1 MIALRAELVANLG
14 DLDGLREAVQKAIEL
29 EHATLP
35 TYLYA
40 LYSIEPGRNRE
51 IGRLVKSVILE
62 EMLHMRL
69 ACNIL
74 NAIGGSPV
82 IDKPDFIPTYPGRLP
97 GAVEGG
103 LTVPLGPLGLDLVEN
118 VFMVI
123 EEPED
128 PLEFPGRLAELA
140 SAVTIGQFYTAIA
153 EQITKAG
160 DGIFTG
166 DGKLQVT
173 GGLGSYDVDPITDV
187 ASAVAAIGTIIEQ
200 GEGTTKAPIDAEGEL
215 AHYYRFA
222 EIVHGRYLVANA
234 GPPPGY
240 SYSGREI
247 PFEAAGIRRLVWNP
261 TTETYAPGSGARRA
275 NDNFNY
281 TYTSLLKSLHA
292 TFNGQPDELMTAV
305 GLMESCKTQ
314 ALEMGKLAV
323 GDGTFAGPS
332 FSYQPV
338 NPWTPRLTYVL
349 RFHRPPYPAG
359 EAEPATTGSG
369 LEVTTTLEGG
379 IFSSELNLVGGDP
392 AVVWVEFA
400 TNRDRSMFFEWGTV
414 RFGDASASSLTFSGV
429 GAGTLGPADADGF
442 SQGSVV
448 YRVESGTGALAGA
461 TGLID
466 SNFLVNLET
475 NELVD
480 MHLGVIR
487 LR

>member
-14 DLDGLREAVQKAIEL
+14 DVDGLRVALQKAVEL

-40 LYSIEPGRNRE
+40 LYSIEPGHNRE
-51 IGRLVKSVILE
+51 IKRLVKSVIVE

-82 IDKPDFIPTYPGRLP
+82 IDRPGFIPTYPGPLP

-103 LTVPLGPLGLDLVEN
+103 LTVELRPLSLDLVES

-128 PLEFPGRLAELA
+128 PLEFPGRLEA
-140 SAVTIGQFYTAIA
+140 SAGTVTIGQFYTAIA

-166 DGKLQVT
+166 DPELQVT
-173 GGLGSYDVDPITDV
+173 GGLGSHEVGPITDV
-187 ASAVAAIGTIIEQ
+187 ASGVAAIGTIIEQ
-200 GEGTTKAPIDAEGEL
+200 GEGTRKKPTDGEGEL

-222 EIVHGRYLVANA
+222 EIVRGRYLVANPD
-234 GPPPGY
+234 GPPDFAYVG
-240 SYSGREI
+240 GKI
-247 PFEAAGIRRLVWNP
+247 PFEAAGVRRLVGNP
-261 TTETYAPGSGARRA
+261 TTETYPPGSGARRA

-292 TFNGQPDELMTAV
+292 TFNGQPGELLTAV
-305 GLMESCKTQ
+305 GLMESCKAQ
-314 ALEMGKLAV
+314 ALEMGRLRV

-338 NPWTPRLTYVL
+338 NPWIPRVTYVL
-349 RFHRPPYPAG
+349 RFHRPAYPTG
-359 EAEPATTGSG
+359 QAEPATTASG
-369 LEVTTTLEGG
+369 LGATTSLEGG
-379 IFSSELNLVGGDP
+379 MFSSELNLVGGDP
-392 AVVWVEFA
+392 AVLSLEFA
-400 TNRDRSMFFEWGTV
+400 TNKDGSMFFEWGTV

-429 GAGTLGPADADGF
+429 GPGTLGPADADGF
-442 SQGSVV
+442 SQGSIV

-461 TGLID
+461 SGLID

>member
-1 MIALRAELVANLG
+1 MIALRAELVENLG
-14 DLDGLREAVQKAIEL
+14 DLEGLREAVQKAIEL

-40 LYSIEPGRNRE
+40 LYSIVPGHNRE
-51 IGRLVKSVILE
+51 IKRLVKSVILE

-82 IDKPDFIPTYPGRLP
+82 INRPDFIPTYPGPLP

-103 LTVPLGPLGLDLVEN
+103 LTVPLSPLSVELVEN

-128 PLEFPGRLAELA
+128 SLEFPGRIATVA

-166 DGKLQVT
+166 ELGLQVT
-173 GGLGSYDVDPITDV
+173 GDLGSYHVDPITNA

-200 GEGTTKAPIDAEGEL
+200 GEGTTQAPIDAEGEL

-234 GPPPGY
+234 SPPPDY
-240 SYSGREI
+240 SYSGGEI
-247 PFEAAGIRRLVWNP
+247 PFEEAGVRRLVVNP

-314 ALEMGKLAV
+314 ALEMGRLAV

-338 NPWTPRLTYVL
+338 NPWPERLTYVL
-349 RFHRPPYPAG
+349 RFHRPPYPTG
-359 EAEPATTGSG
+359 QAEPATTASG
-369 LEVTTTLEGG
+369 LDVTTMLEGG
-379 IFSSELNLVGGDP
+379 VFSSELNLVGG
-392 AVVWVEFA
+392 AIRLSCRWSSRRTRTGRCSSSGE
-400 TNRDRSMFFEWGTV
+400 R
-414 RFGDASASSLTFSGV
+414 SASGMR
-429 GAGTLGPADADGF
+429 ARA
-442 SQGSVV
+442 
-448 YRVESGTGALAGA
+448 R
-461 TGLID
+461 
-466 SNFLVNLET
+466 
-475 NELVD
+475 
-480 MHLGVIR
+480 
-487 LR
+487 